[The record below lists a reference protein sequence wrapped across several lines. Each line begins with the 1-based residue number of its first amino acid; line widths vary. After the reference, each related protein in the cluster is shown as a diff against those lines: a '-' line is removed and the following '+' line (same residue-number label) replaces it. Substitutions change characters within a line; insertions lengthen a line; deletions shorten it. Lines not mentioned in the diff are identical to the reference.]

1 MGTLP
6 VVTDHDESDA
16 LVVRTDYRDDQAWQ
30 DVVAALM
37 EPWGDRQYEAQVHFI
52 NDPAWGEA
60 TIDEVLTAVSSD
72 EKLSV
77 VFIADRVC
85 MQAELHPLL
94 AVTTLTREDC
104 VDDEDYDR
112 LTEYGREFRAAP
124 AGVHQVYA
132 NLSIANLGF
141 EEFAA
146 WAQDDPEGVFRPF

>member
-6 VVTDHDESDA
+6 VVTGHDEFDA

-52 NDPAWGEA
+52 NDPAWVEA

-72 EKLSV
+72 ENLSV

-104 VDDEDYDR
+104 VNDEDYEQ
-112 LTEYGREFRAAP
+112 LTEFGREFRAIP
-124 AGVHQVYA
+124 AGVHEVYA
-132 NLSIANLGF
+132 NLSIGNLGF

>member
-1 MGTLP
+1 MGKLP
-6 VVTDHDESDA
+6 VVTGHDEFDA

-30 DVVAALM
+30 EVVAALM

-60 TIDEVLTAVSSD
+60 TIAEVLTAVSSD
-72 EKLSV
+72 EDLSV

-104 VDDEDYDR
+104 VNDEDYEQ
-112 LTEYGREFRAAP
+112 LTEFGREFRAIP
-124 AGVHQVYA
+124 AGVHEVYA
-132 NLSIANLGF
+132 NMSIGNLGF